1 MSVLIHF
8 IIGLEEARKYLA
20 TTTNEPDLPPFSK
33 EFEENVAEH
42 DQLLNTFVD
51 KLKDLGEAMDDII
64 DAGNDFLDSDKSYD
78 EDQNV
83 DIATLQSEIKGIV
96 SGSGWKMW
104 WFMRQTKEYDCFK
117 TDLLAWWS

>member
-33 EFEENVAEH
+33 EFEEKVAEH

-83 DIATLQSEIKGIV
+83 DIATLQSEIKGNV
-96 SGSGWKMW
+96 SGTGWKM
-104 WFMRQTKEYDCFK
+104 
-117 TDLLAWWS
+117 

>member
-1 MSVLIHF
+1 MSDEVNSSLSFLQKSDESDH
-8 IIGLEEARKYLA
+8 GLEEARKYLA
-20 TTTNEPDLPPFSK
+20 TTTNEPDLPQFSK
-33 EFEENVAEH
+33 EFEEKVAEH
-42 DQLLNTFVD
+42 DQMLNTFVD

-96 SGSGWKMW
+96 SGSGWKM
-104 WFMRQTKEYDCFK
+104 
-117 TDLLAWWS
+117 